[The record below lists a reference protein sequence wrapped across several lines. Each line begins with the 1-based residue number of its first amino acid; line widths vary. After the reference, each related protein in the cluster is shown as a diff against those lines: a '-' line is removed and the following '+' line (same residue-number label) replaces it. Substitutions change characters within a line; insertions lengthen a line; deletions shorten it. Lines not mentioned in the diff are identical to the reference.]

1 MTMVARMAGIKSC
14 QKERPVSIEG
24 SWGFHPAISR
34 WLRPVEGVMMGEM
47 KTLLVPLDFS
57 DTAGRLLSVAQEEAR
72 VRGAGLFLLHVI
84 EPAAEVAGF
93 ETDPEMMRLQ
103 FGQDPEAE
111 QRIEVVRLDDLA
123 EEIRGRGVDC
133 KATVKMGLPAD
144 EIMATAKEHDV
155 ELVVMGSHGHG
166 ALYHLFTGSVVT
178 GVLKKI
184 DRPVLI
190 VPLRNGSK

>member
-1 MTMVARMAGIKSC
+1 
-14 QKERPVSIEG
+14 
-24 SWGFHPAISR
+24 
-34 WLRPVEGVMMGEM
+34 M

-57 DTAGRLLSVAQEEAR
+57 DTAGRLLSAAQDEAR
-72 VRGAGLFLLHVI
+72 VRGAGLFLIHVI

-93 ETDPEMMRLQ
+93 ETDPEMMRLRI
-103 FGQDPEAE
+103 GQDLENE
-111 QRIEVVRLDDLA
+111 ERIEVVRLNDLA

-133 KATVKMGLPAD
+133 DAAVKVGLPSD
-144 EIMATAKEHDV
+144 EIIAAAKEHNA

-178 GVLKKI
+178 GVLKRI

-190 VPLRNGSK
+190 VPLRTASK

>member
-1 MTMVARMAGIKSC
+1 
-14 QKERPVSIEG
+14 
-24 SWGFHPAISR
+24 
-34 WLRPVEGVMMGEM
+34 MMGEM